1 MILDLFF
8 RGPDPLIP
16 GPYGYDLCRG
26 TIPTES
32 IGLVLISVSDLELYL
47 SFITYE
53 QILHAFEVRI
63 ARARGEVPR
72 SFGNGYQLRLETLN
86 IDLLALVNGDPSFR
100 TFIAE
105 KLAEGW
111 YVTLLLLLELMLKT
125 SEQAEVSYG

>member
-1 MILDLFF
+1 M
-8 RGPDPLIP
+8 
-16 GPYGYDLCRG
+16 
-26 TIPTES
+26 
-32 IGLVLISVSDLELYL
+32 LISVSDLELYF
-47 SFITYE
+47 SFITYG

-63 ARARGEVPR
+63 ARARGKKLP
-72 SFGNGYQLRLETLN
+72 SFGNEYQLKLETLVTE
-86 IDLLALVNGDPSFR
+86 LLALVNTDPTFS